1 MSGFSGEQGMAVT
14 LLILLGLFLVSAGYG
29 TASSEC
35 NEMSPIVIG
44 TKEGGSCV
52 TT

>member
-1 MSGFSGEQGMAVT
+1 MAVT

-29 TASSEC
+29 AASSEC